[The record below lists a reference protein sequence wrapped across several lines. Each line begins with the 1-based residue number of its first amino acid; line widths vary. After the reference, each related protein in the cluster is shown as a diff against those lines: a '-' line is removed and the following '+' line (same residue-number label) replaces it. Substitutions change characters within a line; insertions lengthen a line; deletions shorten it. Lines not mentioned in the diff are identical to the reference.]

1 MTTLRILIVDDEPI
15 ARTGLRIFLEAEEG
29 VTIIGESANGLE
41 AVAAIH
47 EHRPDLVFLDVQMP
61 GMNGFD
67 VIEAVGAAQM
77 PAVIFVTAY
86 DQYALQAFE
95 AQALDYLLKP
105 FNRERLLRAFQRARH
120 QVQGQQM
127 DQLTHRLMAVLDDHR
142 ERNRAAS
149 TYAERLVVKSGG
161 YVFFLNVTE
170 VDWIA
175 SAGNYVKLHVGD
187 KAHLLRET
195 MNAMED
201 KLNPTQFVR
210 IRRSA
215 LVNVNRIQRMH
226 TLSNGEYEIR
236 LHDGTELTSSRR
248 YRKKLSTLLEDLS

>member
-15 ARTGLRIFLEAEEG
+15 ARTGIRVFLEAEPG
-29 VTIIGESANGLE
+29 ITIVGECSNGLE
-41 AVAAIH
+41 AVAAIR
-47 EHRPDLVFLDVQMP
+47 EHTPDLVFLDVQMP
-61 GMNGFD
+61 GLSGFD
-67 VIEAVGAAQM
+67 VVEAIGTTHM
-77 PAVIFVTAY
+77 PAIIFVTAY

-120 QVQGQQM
+120 QIQGQQM
-127 DQLTHRLMAVLDDHR
+127 DQLTHRLMAVLDAHR
-142 ERNRAAS
+142 EQKQVAA
-149 TYAERLVVKSGG
+149 TYTERIVVKSAG

-187 KAHLLRET
+187 KVHLLRET
-195 MNAMED
+195 MHTMEG
-201 KLNPTQFVR
+201 KLNPAQFVR

-215 LVNVNRIQRMH
+215 LVNIDRIQRLH
-226 TLSNGEYEIR
+226 ALSNGEYQIR

-248 YRKKLSTLLEDLS
+248 YRKKLNTMLDNLS